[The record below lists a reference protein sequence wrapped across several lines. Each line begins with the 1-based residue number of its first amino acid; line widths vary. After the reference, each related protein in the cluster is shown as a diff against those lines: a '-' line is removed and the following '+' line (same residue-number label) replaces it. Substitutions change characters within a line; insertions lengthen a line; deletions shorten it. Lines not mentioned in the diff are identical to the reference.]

1 MVSSRAVGAGAFI
14 LLGVVLFTAAL
25 FMIGSRRMLFEDRST
40 VYSEF
45 GRLGQ
50 LESGAIVRVA
60 GLDAGEVTEIQIPAS
75 PSGKFRVRMEVRDDL
90 RHLIRTDSV
99 ATTQTE
105 GLVGALFVNIAPGS
119 DEAPIVPDEGTIPG
133 RDPFLMADLMQQ
145 ASDTVAMV
153 NETVESLRGDITKA
167 VQQVAL
173 TAEDVHAMLE
183 DVRPDISN
191 IARNGSRISADT
203 QQIVQKIRAGEGTIG
218 KLLNDDTLYRRAT
231 EIAAEAKT
239 VMENARSVMENVRD
253 VSNDARGAIA
263 DFRSKDGAAQGL
275 MSDMRV
281 TLSQSREAMGDL
293 ADNMEALKHN
303 FLLRGFFN
311 RRGYFDLDAISPADY
326 RKGVLENGKRK
337 AMRIWLGEDVL
348 FTQEANGTEVL
359 SEDGRTRIDSAMATY
374 LEYLPANPI
383 VIEGYS
389 TAGTTPDR
397 FRLARQR
404 AAIVRAYVLGRYELP
419 PQNVGYMALGREASG
434 SPAGNDRWDGVALT
448 LFLDRT
454 ALEFVQQGT
463 FAATP
468 APAVTPAAAA
478 ATR

>member
-40 VYSEF
+40 LYSEF

-105 GLVGALFVNIAPGS
+105 GLVGAVFVNIAPGT
-119 DEAPIVPDEGTIPG
+119 DQAPIVPDEGTIPG

-203 QQIVQKIRAGEGTIG
+203 QQIIQKIRAGEGTIG

-337 AMRIWLGEDVL
+337 AMRIWLADDVL

-383 VIEGYS
+383 VIEGYA

-419 PQNVGYMALGREASG
+419 PQNVGYMALGRDASG

-463 FAATP
+463 FATTP

-478 ATR
+478 AAR

>member
-1 MVSSRAVGAGAFI
+1 MLSSRTVGAGLFVV
-14 LLGVVLFTAAL
+14 LGVVLFTAAL

-40 VYSEF
+40 LYSEF

-90 RHLIRTDSV
+90 RHLIRSDSV

-105 GLVGALFVNIAPGS
+105 GLVGAVFVNIAPGT
-119 DEAPIVPDEGTIPG
+119 DQAPIVPDVGTIPG
-133 RDPFLMADLMQQ
+133 RDPFLMADLLQQ
-145 ASDTVAMV
+145 ASDTITMV
-153 NETVESLRGDITKA
+153 NQTVESLRGDITKA

-173 TAEDVHAMLE
+173 TVEDAHAMIE
-183 DVRPDISN
+183 EVRPDITN
-191 IARNGSRISADT
+191 IARNGSRISADS
-203 QQIVQKIRAGEGTIG
+203 QQIIQKIRAGEGTIG
-218 KLLNDDTLYRRAT
+218 KLVNDDMLYRRAT
-231 EIAAEAKT
+231 EIAAEAKA
-239 VMENARSVMENVRD
+239 VMENARGVIENVRE
-253 VSNDARGAIA
+253 VSKEARGALA
-263 DFRSKDGAAQGL
+263 DFRSQDGPAQGL

-281 TLSQSREAMGDL
+281 TLSQSREAMADL

-337 AMRIWLGEDVL
+337 AMRIWLGDDVL
-348 FTQEANGTEVL
+348 FERRPDGTEVL

-383 VIEGYS
+383 VIEGYA
-389 TAGTTPDR
+389 TEGTMPER
-397 FRLARQR
+397 FREARQR
-404 AAIVRAYVLGRYELP
+404 AGVVRAYVLGRYELP
-419 PQNVGYMALGREASG
+419 PQNVGYIALGGDASG
-434 SPAGNDRWDGVALT
+434 SPAGDDRWDGVAVT

-454 ALEFVQQGT
+454 ALDFAQQGT
-463 FAATP
+463 FATSPSPVSTPAATP
-468 APAVTPAAAA
+468 A
-478 ATR
+478 TR